1 MNRRLMVV
9 EPDPSSRALL
19 DRVLT
24 AAGYTVEDFE
34 SSLHARLVLDDDA
47 FDLAVVDELAGGGM
61 PLDEVRFLRAA
72 YPRLPLVVM
81 GTLLTAPVLLDLL
94 RLGVSEA
101 LPKPFTPSELRD
113 AVGRALVRSSPRRD
127 DALDYAAALASA
139 RRDLAQGR
147 PEAAAR
153 ALARAWA
160 RVPLDA
166 EVMAY
171 EALRAELEGRDDDA
185 TRGYRATIA
194 LRREE
199 DCDAPDPYEGLARL
213 AAYGDARPVTSLGEA
228 WRDAGARVVSD
239 PTQPVLSVEDGP
251 SADALVVVVMA
262 LSLASNGD
270 GAVYFRQGRER
281 AFALVTTDLRPERA
295 GPLVARGGAGE
306 RVVRAVEA
314 AGAGGDQVTTR
325 AGGAT

>member
-127 DALDYAAALASA
+127 DALDYADASA
-139 RRDLAQGR
+139 
-147 PEAAAR
+147 
-153 ALARAWA
+153 
-160 RVPLDA
+160 
-166 EVMAY
+166 
-171 EALRAELEGRDDDA
+171 
-185 TRGYRATIA
+185 
-194 LRREE
+194 
-199 DCDAPDPYEGLARL
+199 
-213 AAYGDARPVTSLGEA
+213 ARPRPGPPRGRCPRARSRL
-228 WRDAGARVVSD
+228 GAR
-239 PTQPVLSVEDGP
+239 PARRG
-251 SADALVVVVMA
+251 
-262 LSLASNGD
+262 GD
-270 GAVYFRQGRER
+270 GLRGPAGRAR
-281 AFALVTTDLRPERA
+281 RPR
-295 GPLVARGGAGE
+295 R
-306 RVVRAVEA
+306 
-314 AGAGGDQVTTR
+314 
-325 AGGAT
+325 